1 MGDGLGWVLVVNLVL
16 WSGLFLYMLRLGR
29 RLAAAED
36 TAGKRLDRR
45 DLDSA
50 NTTDTSLDTGFNEG
64 SQS

>member
-36 TAGKRLDRR
+36 TAGKRLDRQ
-45 DLDSA
+45 D
-50 NTTDTSLDTGFNEG
+50 LDTGNTMDTNLDTSFNEG

>member
-36 TAGKRLDRR
+36 AAGKRLHQQ
-45 DLDSA
+45 DLDHGA
-50 NTTDTSLDTGFNEG
+50 TTDPTST
-64 SQS
+64 